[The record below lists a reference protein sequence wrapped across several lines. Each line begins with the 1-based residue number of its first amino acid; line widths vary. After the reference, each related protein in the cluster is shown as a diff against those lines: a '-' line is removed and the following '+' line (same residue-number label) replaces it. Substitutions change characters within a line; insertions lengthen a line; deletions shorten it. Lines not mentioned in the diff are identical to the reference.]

1 MSPEI
6 TMKLKNFL
14 FILLILSLSACK
26 SEPTRFSNVIID
38 VGFNDAPVTFVAYT
52 DNETEFNNY
61 QDLLRTELTY
71 LGKLFDKY
79 NDYEGIN
86 NLKTINDNAGIQAV
100 EVDQTLIDL
109 ITFAKEYYSITQNT
123 FDISMGSVL
132 EVWHNYRN
140 DGKVLN
146 AGDPAEFGKVPSI
159 EELEAARA
167 CVSWDY
173 IEINDDANTV
183 YINNPCAS
191 LDVGGI
197 AKGFAADIVVEK
209 LVEAGLDIAIINIG
223 DSSII
228 TIGTKPNGDEWGVGI
243 AQPKKNVLIADS
255 SVDTLYF
262 EGSIHISTS
271 GDNQNYYVAED
282 GKTYH
287 HLIDPSTLFPVVT
300 DLHSVT
306 IATSLSAAAAEALSK
321 AMFILPYDEALSL
334 LNQLKAEHPND
345 VIDAT
350 WVYGLGK
357 APQNAEGKDSGD
369 FTVVHSKDIQD
380 QSRLH
385 R

>member
-1 MSPEI
+1 
-6 TMKLKNFL
+6 MKLKNFL

-26 SEPTRFSNVIID
+26 SEPIRFSNVLID

-52 DNETEFNNY
+52 ENESKFNQY
-61 QDLLRTELTY
+61 QAILRDEILV
-71 LGKLFDKY
+71 LGQLFDKY
-79 NDYEGIN
+79 NNYEGIN
-86 NLKTINDNAGIQAV
+86 NLKTINDNAGIQPV

-109 ITFAKEYYSITQNT
+109 ILFAQKYYTITQNT
-123 FDISMGSVL
+123 FNISMGSVL
-132 EVWHNYRN
+132 EVWHNYR
-140 DGKVLN
+140 DEGKLLN
-146 AGDPAEFGKVPSI
+146 SADPAQYGRVPTL
-159 EELEAARA
+159 EELQIANE
-167 CVSWDY
+167 CVSWDF
-173 IEINDDANTV
+173 IEVNDENNTV

-209 LVEAGLDIAIINIG
+209 LIEAGLETAIINIG

-271 GDNQNYYVAED
+271 GDNQNYYIAED
-282 GKTYH
+282 NVTYH
-287 HLIDPSTLFPVVT
+287 HLIDPSTLYPVVT
-300 DLHSVT
+300 HLHSVT

-321 AMFILPYDEALSL
+321 AMFILPYDEALKL
-334 LNQLKAEHPND
+334 LNKLKAENPND
-345 VIDAT
+345 VIDAV
-350 WVYGLGK
+350 WVYELDQ
-357 APQNAEGKDSGD
+357 APSNAPSKGSAN
-369 FTVVHSKDIQD
+369 FSVVHSQDIQS
-380 QSRLH
+380 QSRLY

>member
-1 MSPEI
+1 
-6 TMKLKNFL
+6 MKLKNFL

-26 SEPTRFSNVIID
+26 SEPIRFSNVLID

-52 DNETEFNNY
+52 ENEAEFN
-61 QDLLRTELTY
+61 QFQEILRDEILV
-71 LGKLFDKY
+71 LGQLFDKY
-79 NDYEGIN
+79 NNYEGLN
-86 NLKTINDNAGIQAV
+86 NLKTINDNAGIQPV
-100 EVDQTLIDL
+100 EVDQALIDL
-109 ITFAKEYYSITQNT
+109 IQFAKEYYTITQNT

-132 EVWHNYRN
+132 EVWHNYR
-140 DGKVLN
+140 DEGKLLN
-146 AGDPAEFGKVPSI
+146 SSDPAQYGRVPTL
-159 EELEAARA
+159 EELQIAKE
-167 CVSWDY
+167 CVSWDF
-173 IEINDDANTV
+173 IEVNDENNTV

-209 LVEAGLDIAIINIG
+209 LIEAGLETAIINIG

-271 GDNQNYYVAED
+271 GDNQNYYIAEGD
-282 GKTYH
+282 ITYH
-287 HLIDPSTLFPVVT
+287 HLIDPSTLYPVVT
-300 DLHSVT
+300 SLHSVT

-321 AMFILPYDEALSL
+321 AMFILPYDEALNL
-334 LNQLKAEHPND
+334 LNKLKAENPND
-345 VIDAT
+345 VIDAV
-350 WVYGLGK
+350 WVYELDK
-357 APQNAEGKDSGD
+357 APSNTESKGSAGFS
-369 FTVVHSKDIQD
+369 VVHSKDIQD
-380 QSRLH
+380 QSRLY

>member
-1 MSPEI
+1 
-6 TMKLKNFL
+6 MKLKNFL

-26 SEPTRFSNVIID
+26 SEPIRFSNVLID
-38 VGFNDAPVTFVAYT
+38 VGFNDAPLTFVAYT
-52 DNETEFNNY
+52 ENEAEYNQF
-61 QDLLRTELTY
+61 QEILRDEILV
-71 LGKLFDKY
+71 LGQLFDKY
-79 NDYEGIN
+79 NNYEGLN
-86 NLKTINDNAGIQAV
+86 NLKTINDNAGIQPV
-100 EVDQTLIDL
+100 EVDQALIDL
-109 ITFAKEYYSITQNT
+109 IQFAKEYYTITQNT

-132 EVWHNYRN
+132 EVWHNYR
-140 DGKVLN
+140 DEGKLLN
-146 AGDPAEFGKVPSI
+146 SSDPAQYGRVPTL
-159 EELEAARA
+159 EELQIAKE
-167 CVSWDY
+167 CVSWDF
-173 IEINDDANTV
+173 IEVNDENNTV

-209 LVEAGLDIAIINIG
+209 LIEAGLETAIINIG

-271 GDNQNYYVAED
+271 GDNQNYYIAEGD
-282 GKTYH
+282 ITYH
-287 HLIDPSTLFPVVT
+287 HLIDPSTLYPVVT
-300 DLHSVT
+300 SLHSVT

-334 LNQLKAEHPND
+334 LNKLKAENPND
-345 VIDAT
+345 VIDAV
-350 WVYGLGK
+350 WVYELDK
-357 APQNAEGKDSGD
+357 APSNTESKGSAGFS
-369 FTVVHSKDIQD
+369 VVHSKDIQD
-380 QSRLH
+380 QSRLY